1 MSTHTLRRHLEDE
14 TLERMERIFRVRN
27 DEEFCQQICKQ
38 IVEMVMRGEKVYL
51 TPRASEI
58 LRPTLEE
65 YGITLV
71 PARVEYPCILIDT
84 PEEGRITI
92 KYLHRREEEIERK
105 VKIVLFLRLLEE
117 TLKLLN
123 RRRGLYTLKR
133 EIQWSTTEL
142 DETHHYTL
150 AVDR

>member
-84 PEEGRITI
+84 PEEG
-92 KYLHRREEEIERK
+92 
-105 VKIVLFLRLLEE
+105 
-117 TLKLLN
+117 
-123 RRRGLYTLKR
+123 
-133 EIQWSTTEL
+133 
-142 DETHHYTL
+142 
-150 AVDR
+150 

>member
-1 MSTHTLRRHLEDE
+1 
-14 TLERMERIFRVRN
+14 N

-58 LRPTLEE
+58 LRPTLEK

-71 PARVEYPCILIDT
+71 PARVEYSCILIDVDT

-105 VKIVLFLRLLEE
+105 VKIEEFLRILEE
-117 TLKLLN
+117 TLK
-123 RRRGLYTLKR
+123 RKR
-133 EIQWSTTEL
+133 PPKQEIYLIITQP
-142 DETHHYTL
+142 ETRHDTL
-150 AVDR
+150 AT